1 MTKLPL
7 ITVIIPCYNHSR
19 YLGDAIES
27 ALAQSYRPLEI
38 IVVDDGSTDDSA
50 QVAQGRSTVK
60 LIRQANAG
68 LSSARNAGLRASAGD
83 YLIFLDADDRLLPGA
98 AAAGAACLDARAE
111 CAFAYGHY
119 RLINGDGVP
128 MSDSQGRA
136 FRENAFQEML
146 RSNYI
151 GMHATVIYRRS
162 ALDAVN
168 GFDTSF
174 AACEDY
180 DLYLRITRNHPI
192 HCHGELVAEYRQ
204 HSANMS
210 DEAGLMLKT
219 SLRALGSQWKYVRG
233 NKQAEEAFRE
243 GIKNWRQYYGK
254 RLVKAARSR
263 IEAREWKRALKAA
276 ITLIRYYPRGVANI
290 ALMKTIKIATRAP
303 EFFKA
308 RLSR

>member
-1 MTKLPL
+1 MTRLPL
-7 ITVIIPCYNHSR
+7 VTVIIPCYNHSR

-27 ALAQSYRPLEI
+27 ALRQSYKRLEV

-50 QVAQGRSTVK
+50 QVAQKYSTVK
-60 LIRQANAG
+60 LIKQANGG

-98 AAAGAACLDARAE
+98 ATVGAACLKARAE

-119 RLINGDGVP
+119 RLINPDGVP
-128 MSDSQGRA
+128 MSASQGRA
-136 FRENAFQEML
+136 LRENAFREML
-146 RSNYI
+146 RSNFI

-162 ALDAVN
+162 ALEAVS

-180 DLYLRITRNHPI
+180 DLYLRVTRNLPI

-219 SLRALGSQWKYVRG
+219 SLRAVGSQWKYVRG
-233 NKQAEEAFRE
+233 NKQAEEAYRE
-243 GIKNWRQYYGK
+243 GMKNWRHYYGK
-254 RLVKAARSR
+254 RLLKAARAR
-263 IEAREWKRALKAA
+263 TEAREWKRALKAT
-276 ITLIRYYPRGVANI
+276 ITLLRYYPRGVANI
-290 ALMKTIKIATRAP
+290 ALKKTIKIATRAP